1 MDAVNSMRRHMDRVR
16 GELFQLVEATGMN
29 DKQEA
34 AFKGLIR
41 QLTYRAQADLETFL
55 KEKT

>member
-1 MDAVNSMRRHMDRVR
+1 MDRVR
-16 GELFQLVEATGMN
+16 GELFQLVEATGMSE
-29 DKQEA
+29 KQEA

-41 QLTYRAQADLETFL
+41 QLTYRAQADLEAFL